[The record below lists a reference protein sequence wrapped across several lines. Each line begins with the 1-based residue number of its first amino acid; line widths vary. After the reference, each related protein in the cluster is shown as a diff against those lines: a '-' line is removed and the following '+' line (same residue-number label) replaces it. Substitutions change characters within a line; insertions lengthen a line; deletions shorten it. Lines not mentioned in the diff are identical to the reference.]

1 MLQYVGMDSKI
12 LLKTRCS
19 KGQLIIYEDQVAIEH
34 SVLGNNAIPF
44 SKVTGC
50 QVQVK
55 AAAIPILSK
64 GLATVKIFS
73 QGNQELTAD
82 LVTVADAKKAQEI
95 IQARIK

>member
-1 MLQYVGMDSKI
+1 MQMNI

-19 KGQLIIYEDQVAIEH
+19 KGHLIVYEDRVAIEH
-34 SVLGNNAIPF
+34 STLGDNSILF

-64 GLATVKIFS
+64 GLATLKVFT
-73 QGNQELTAD
+73 QGNQELVAD
-82 LVTVADAKKAQEI
+82 LVTVADAKKAKELI
-95 IQARIK
+95 DSKIE

>member
-1 MLQYVGMDSKI
+1 MSMNI

-19 KGQLIIYEDQVAIEH
+19 KGHLIVYEDRVAIEH
-34 SVLGNNAIPF
+34 STLGDNSMLF

-64 GLATVKIFS
+64 GLATLKVFT
-73 QGNQELTAD
+73 QGNQELVAD
-82 LVTVADAKKAQEI
+82 LVTVADAKKAKELI
-95 IQARIK
+95 DSKIE

>member
-1 MLQYVGMDSKI
+1 MQMNI

-19 KGQLIIYEDQVAIEH
+19 KGHLIVYEDHVAIEH
-34 SVLGNNAIPF
+34 STLGDNSIPF

-64 GLATVKIFS
+64 GLATLKVFT
-73 QGNQELTAD
+73 QGSQELVAD
-82 LVTVADAKKAQEI
+82 LVTVVDAKKAKELI
-95 IQARIK
+95 DSKLS